1 MVSGVLPGTGTL
13 SGRGLIAPT
22 SAPGAAGG
30 VGPPAS
36 DGARQIYLTCAM
48 HGASYLVPMAAIR
61 EVEEVGGLT
70 PVPNTPPWLR
80 GVMNLRGTIVP
91 VVDVARFL
99 GFTEELS
106 RGAEALIC
114 GDDDAPLALLVDAV
128 GTIRPATGAEIAPV
142 PEHVEGMLAR
152 YLTGLYRAPDGLLG
166 VLDFRQ
172 LLRALELGRATSD
185 E

>member
-80 GVMNLRGTIVP
+80 GVMNLRGMIVG
-91 VVDVARFL
+91 VVDLAQFL
-99 GFTEELS
+99 GLAADQALS
-106 RGAEALIC
+106 TEALIC
-114 GDDDAPLALLVDAV
+114 AP
-128 GTIRPATGAEIAPV
+128 RMQPW
-142 PEHVEGMLAR
+142 
-152 YLTGLYRAPDGLLG
+152 Y
-166 VLDFRQ
+166 
-172 LLRALELGRATSD
+172 LGRGPT